1 MRVVMLSKALVHAAY
16 HQKCVELAALPGI
29 ELTVLVPSA
38 WREPRVGEQRLELRH
53 SEQYQIQVLPIR
65 LNGQHHLHYYPTIGR
80 VLRALRPD
88 IAHIDEEAFNAAT
101 AHAMYHGRAVG
112 ARCCFFNWANI
123 ARWYPPPFSWF
134 ERAVFRMATHGIAG
148 NHEAAALIRSHGYD
162 GPLTIIPQFG
172 VDPVRFAPRQRQPRE
187 HFTIGYVGRLV
198 AEKGVADLIAALAL
212 LPAHCHLLIVG
223 DGVERAALQQ
233 AAQAAGVAARV
244 AFQASVPSAT
254 MPEVYHR
261 CDVLVVPSR
270 TTTGWKEQFGRVIIE
285 AMSCGVPVIGSSSGE
300 IPRVIDD
307 AGLIVAEGAPAELAA
322 ALRRL
327 ATTPALASDLAQRG
341 RARVLAQYT
350 QRAIA
355 QATAEVYAAMR
366 DAPIPPVPGT
376 PPG

>member
-29 ELTVLVPSA
+29 ELIVLVPPA

-53 SEQYQIQVLPIR
+53 SDHYQIQVLPIR
-65 LNGQHHLHYYPTIGR
+65 LNGRHHLHYYPTIGR

-101 AHAMYHGRAVG
+101 AHAMYHGSAAG

-123 ARWYPPPFSWF
+123 ARWYPPPFGWF
-134 ERAVFRMATHGIAG
+134 ERAVFRMAAHGIAG
-148 NHEAAALIRSHGYD
+148 NHEAAALIRSHGYR
-162 GPLTIIPQFG
+162 GPLAIIPQFG
-172 VDPVRFAPRQRQPRE
+172 VDPARFAPRPHQPRAQ
-187 HFTIGYVGRLV
+187 FTIGYVGRLV

-212 LPAHCHLLIVG
+212 LPDHCHLLIVG

-244 AFQASVPSAT
+244 TFQAGVPSAA
-254 MPEVYHR
+254 MPEIYHR

-270 TTTGWKEQFGRVIIE
+270 TTSGWKEQFGRVIIE
-285 AMSCGVPVIGSSSGE
+285 AMSCGIPVIGTSSGE

-307 AGLIVAEGAPAELAA
+307 AGVIVAEGAPAELAA
-322 ALRRL
+322 ALQRL
-327 ATTPALASDLAQRG
+327 AATPALAAELAQRG
-341 RARVLAQYT
+341 RARVLAHYT

-355 QATAEVYAAMR
+355 RATAEVYAAMR
-366 DAPIPPVPGT
+366 DAPPRPMPAARQ
-376 PPG
+376 

>member
-1 MRVVMLSKALVHAAY
+1 
-16 HQKCVELAALPGI
+16 
-29 ELTVLVPSA
+29 
-38 WREPRVGEQRLELRH
+38 
-53 SEQYQIQVLPIR
+53 
-65 LNGQHHLHYYPTIGR
+65 
-80 VLRALRPD
+80 
-88 IAHIDEEAFNAAT
+88 
-101 AHAMYHGRAVG
+101 
-112 ARCCFFNWANI
+112 
-123 ARWYPPPFSWF
+123 
-134 ERAVFRMATHGIAG
+134 
-148 NHEAAALIRSHGYD
+148 
-162 GPLTIIPQFG
+162 
-172 VDPVRFAPRQRQPRE
+172 
-187 HFTIGYVGRLV
+187 
-198 AEKGVADLIAALAL
+198 
-212 LPAHCHLLIVG
+212 
-223 DGVERAALQQ
+223 
-233 AAQAAGVAARV
+233 
-244 AFQASVPSAT
+244 
-254 MPEVYHR
+254 
-261 CDVLVVPSR
+261 VLVVPSR